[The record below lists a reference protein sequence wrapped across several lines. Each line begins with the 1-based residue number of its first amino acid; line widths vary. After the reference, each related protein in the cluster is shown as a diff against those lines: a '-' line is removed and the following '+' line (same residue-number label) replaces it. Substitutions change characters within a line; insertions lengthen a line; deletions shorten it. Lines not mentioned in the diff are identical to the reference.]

1 MAARRLSPAPAHR
14 TSMRGILLPLLIG
27 LAGCLIGPDYRRPDS
42 DIPPSFRFAV
52 NDVHDVANTEWWRQ
66 FRDPELDKL
75 IATALA
81 NNWTLHKAAAQI
93 EQAAGA
99 LMSARAGFYPQVGYG
114 ASAQRDRLS
123 ERQGVPLPAG
133 VRNPANLY
141 QTFLS
146 GSWEIDLWGRIRRQT
161 EAAQANLVGAE
172 EARRGVVL
180 SLVSSVATSYLQL
193 RSLDAQLETQRRALA
208 AYGDTLTLFTN
219 QFKYGEVSML
229 NVEQARSQYE
239 GAAATIPQLEQQIAQ
254 AEDAL
259 SLLLG
264 QNPARIARGKT
275 LADLSLP
282 AVPSALPSELLE
294 RRPDIAQSE
303 QNLIAANA
311 EIGAARALYFPQIS
325 LTGAFGFAS
334 EQLSHLFTGPAQ
346 VWSFAG
352 LVTGPIFTGGN
363 ITGQV
368 IQAEA
373 VHQQALFD
381 YQQSIQTAFAD
392 VADALI
398 GFKKGMEQLA
408 AEERLVKALR
418 ENARLAWLQYREG
431 YESYL
436 TVLIAQRDLYA
447 AELGEAQIRAN
458 AYASLVNIYKSLGGG
473 WVAEA
478 AKVAPQA
485 PATPVLA
492 GP

>member
-1 MAARRLSPAPAHR
+1 MRAITLSVV
-14 TSMRGILLPLLIG
+14 LVV
-27 LAGCLIGPDYRRPDS
+27 AGCTIGPDYERPNS
-42 DIPPSFRFAV
+42 DIPQSFRFAL
-52 NDVHDVANTEWWRQ
+52 NDTRDVANTEWWRQ
-66 FRDPELDKL
+66 FRDPDLDKL

-81 NNWTLHKAAAQI
+81 NNWTLQKAAAQI

-99 LMSARAGFYPQVGYG
+99 LMSARAGFYPQLGYAAG
-114 ASAQRDRLS
+114 AERSRLS
-123 ERQGVPLPAG
+123 EREAIQLPAG
-133 VRNPANLY
+133 TRNPQNLY
-141 QTFLS
+141 QGILNS
-146 GSWEIDLWGRIRRQT
+146 SWEIDLWGRIRRQA
-161 EAAQANLVGAE
+161 EAAKANLVGAE
-172 EARRGVVL
+172 EVRRGVVL
-180 SLVSSVATSYLQL
+180 SLVASVATSYLQL
-193 RSLDAQLETQRRALA
+193 RSLDAQLKTSQEALA
-208 AYGDTLTLFTN
+208 TYGDTVTLFTN

-239 GAAATIPQLEQQIAQ
+239 GAAAAIPQLEQQIAQ

-264 QNPARIARGKT
+264 RNPGPISRGKT
-275 LADLSLP
+275 LAELNLP
-282 AVPSALPSELLE
+282 AVPSALPSELLQ

-303 QNLIAANA
+303 QSLIAANA

-325 LTGAFGFAS
+325 LTAAFGFAS
-334 EQLSHLFTGPAQ
+334 EQLSHLFVGPAQ

-352 LVTGPIFTGGN
+352 VVTGPIFTGGN
-363 ITGQV
+363 VTGQV

-373 VHQQALFD
+373 VHEEALAD
-381 YQQSIQTAFAD
+381 YQQTIQTAFAD

-418 ENARLAWLQYREG
+418 ANARLAWLQYREG

-436 TVLIAQRDLYA
+436 TVLIAQRDLFA
-447 AELGEAQIRAN
+447 AETNESQIRGN

-478 AKVAPQA
+478 TKIAPQPRSI
-485 PATPVLA
+485 PALA

>member
-1 MAARRLSPAPAHR
+1 
-14 TSMRGILLPLLIG
+14 MRVVASCISLL
-27 LAGCLIGPDYRRPDS
+27 LAGCIFGPDYERPKS
-42 DIPPSFRFAV
+42 DIPASFRFAMNNV
-52 NDVHDVANTEWWRQ
+52 RGAANTEWWRE
-66 FRDPELDKL
+66 FRDPELDAL
-75 IATALA
+75 INAALS
-81 NNWTLHKAAAQI
+81 NNWTLQKAAAQV
-93 EQAAGA
+93 EQAAGV
-99 LMSARAGFYPQVGYG
+99 LMSTRSGFYPQVGYT
-114 ASAQRDRLS
+114 ASVQRDRLS
-123 ERQGVPLPAG
+123 QREGLPLPAG
-133 VRNPANLY
+133 VRNPSNLY

-146 GSWEIDLWGRIRRQT
+146 SSWEIDLWGRIRRQT

-180 SLVSSVATSYLQL
+180 SLVASVATSYVQL
-193 RSLDAQLETQRRALA
+193 RSLDAQLETSREALKT
-208 AYGDTLTLFTN
+208 YSDSLTLFTN
-219 QFKYGEVSML
+219 QFKYGEVSRL

-239 GAAATIPQLEQQIAQ
+239 GAAAAIPQLEQQIAQ

-264 QNPARIARGKT
+264 RNPAPIARGKT
-275 LADLSLP
+275 LASLGLP
-282 AVPSALPSELLE
+282 AVPAALPSELLE
-294 RRPDIAQSE
+294 RRPDIAQAE

-334 EQLSHLFTGPAQ
+334 DQLSHLFVGPAQ

-352 LVTGPIFTGGN
+352 VVTGPIFTGGN

-373 VHQQALFD
+373 VNQQALAD
-381 YQQSIQTAFAD
+381 YQQTIQIAFAD

-418 ENARLAWLQYREG
+418 ENVRLAWLQYREG

-436 TVLIAQRDLYA
+436 TVLIAQRDLFA
-447 AELGEAQIRAN
+447 AEINESQVRAN
-458 AYASLVNIYKSLGGG
+458 AYASLINIYKSLGGG

-478 AKVAPQA
+478 AKVAPN
-485 PATPVLA
+485 PRPIPVLA